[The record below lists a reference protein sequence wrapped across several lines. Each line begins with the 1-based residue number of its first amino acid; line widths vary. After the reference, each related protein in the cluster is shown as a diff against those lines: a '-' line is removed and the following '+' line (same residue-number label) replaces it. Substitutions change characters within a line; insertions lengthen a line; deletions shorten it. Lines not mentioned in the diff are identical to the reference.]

1 MKKKKVIVPNI
12 VAGGTAVP
20 LGSNYYLMR
29 GRKHEEGGID
39 VGANPRTGLEVE
51 DGEVM
56 QLKDKEIRVFST
68 VPFLNG
74 QSPAQ
79 KVMGGENP
87 NKVFAQQEAY
97 KDRNNI
103 NDDGTRKAKYG
114 KSSAIRT
121 DDDKNVSAYN
131 RAVYSSVDPTM
142 GYPTKTE
149 AARYAVGSLI
159 KSVTN
164 PDKMLYTVND
174 SVSDAAWRKRLGLS
188 YDNKF
193 LLPNKDGSVRLPKNL
208 EREIPTDTVM
218 LKNRIA
224 ANEKLAAKYPKHLS
238 NGSTNEKREIVD
250 WALLV
255 DNMAL
260 DALRHTYKTGEP
272 VVINEGAYN
281 SRRLIEN
288 GELSY
293 PGIMPHNV
301 LQDYT
306 LKYNKDNN
314 TMEYSDIYDFNEYE
328 WGVPGKPF
336 NIKGSIPL
344 KNKKGYGGNHLLNTK
359 YKQKQVI
366 DMKDNNSRTKA
377 KAGLRYILQTN
388 GNSRLGYV
396 PSTGESLSEAKG
408 RTKAEL
414 GIEKKDYKSL
424 VRNMTDKEL
433 RNEYININKNV
444 GLSNADADIRNKNRI
459 ISDEQHRRKKY
470 NIPNFGFTE
479 MVGLPQPPKENTKLS
494 IPNIGINN
502 NVLTDSIVEPVDSF
516 SLTNHIKDAI
526 NVQKPVNEIA
536 VKPNNIGT
544 KNKEEGNYGFP
555 TVTFGTGYVPTISG
569 VNPSGGKLTDW
580 WYPIKKNVTNTQT
593 TPLNVNMPVSKVNRT
608 LPNFN
613 LTEIA
618 SYPKA
623 SNINIPTEI
632 PNIGVNT
639 DTIIMPMTR
648 INTPVFNTSNSSS
661 STPEIK
667 PINIKQDTQ
676 SFWDK
681 TKNWIN
687 ENPNTAS
694 EIASSAANII
704 GAITSYNTN
713 KRMLNDLN
721 YNIKPIPR
729 IAAKLK
735 TNININ
741 PQLDKMRE
749 SLANYER
756 NIQSGTASSQVAL
769 ARKQKARAN
778 SLSGYNELYGY
789 KENAE
794 TELINKDRLNQQ
806 EVANQSIADYNSYI
820 EKKMAFDNA
829 VREKKAENVVS
840 LVNNLASIPSDII
853 TRTDKRRSDAL
864 NAALIMARNPNVTP
878 EYLES
883 LGIKLPGNKRKNNK
897 KD

>member
-56 QLKDKEIRVFST
+56 QLKDKEVRVFST

-79 KVMGGENP
+79 KVIGGENP

-121 DDDKNVSAYN
+121 DNDKNVSAYN

-149 AARYAVGSLI
+149 AAKYAIGSVI
-159 KSVTN
+159 KSIAN
-164 PDKMLYTVND
+164 PDKMSYTVND

-260 DALRHTYKTGEP
+260 DALRRTYKTGEP

-306 LKYNKDNN
+306 LKYNKDND

-328 WGVPGKPF
+328 WGVPGEPF

-344 KNKKGYGGNHLLNTK
+344 KNAKGYGGNHPLNTK

-396 PSTGESLSEAKG
+396 PSTGESLSGAKG
-408 RTKAEL
+408 RDKAEL
-414 GIEKKDYKSL
+414 GIFKKVANWVEEHPNTTSDIASAVSNIGGGLTSYL
-424 VRNMTDKEL
+424 INRNMLKD
-433 RNEYININKNV
+433 
-444 GLSNADADIRNKNRI
+444 LSYDR
-459 ISDEQHRRKKY
+459 
-470 NIPNFGFTE
+470 
-479 MVGLPQPPKENTKLS
+479 
-494 IPNIGINN
+494 
-502 NVLTDSIVEPVDSF
+502 
-516 SLTNHIKDAI
+516 
-526 NVQKPVNEIA
+526 
-536 VKPNNIGT
+536 
-544 KNKEEGNYGFP
+544 
-555 TVTFGTGYVPTISG
+555 
-569 VNPSGGKLTDW
+569 
-580 WYPIKKNVTNTQT
+580 
-593 TPLNVNMPVSKVNRT
+593 
-608 LPNFN
+608 
-613 LTEIA
+613 
-618 SYPKA
+618 
-623 SNINIPTEI
+623 
-632 PNIGVNT
+632 
-639 DTIIMPMTR
+639 
-648 INTPVFNTSNSSS
+648 
-661 STPEIK
+661 
-667 PINIKQDTQ
+667 
-676 SFWDK
+676 
-681 TKNWIN
+681 
-687 ENPNTAS
+687 
-694 EIASSAANII
+694 
-704 GAITSYNTN
+704 
-713 KRMLNDLN
+713 
-721 YNIKPIPR
+721 KPIPR
-729 IAAKLK
+729 IATKLK

-756 NIQSGTASSQVAL
+756 NIDANTASSQVGL

-794 TELINKDRLNQQ
+794 TGLINKDRLNQQ
-806 EVANQSIADYNSYI
+806 EVANQSIADYNTYL
-820 EKKMAFDNA
+820 ENKMTFDNA
-829 VREKKAENVVS
+829 VREKQADNTVN
-840 LVNNLASIPSDII
+840 LVNNLNKTFQGLI
-853 TRTDKRRSDAL
+853 TTGEKRKADKTNAL
-864 NAALIMARNPNVTP
+864 AIMAANPNVNP
-878 EYLES
+878 RILREI
-883 LGIKLPGNKRKNNK
+883 GITSITDDMIENWEKINLK
-897 KD
+897 KGQ